1 MVPCVKE
8 ETEEEEEPSVS
19 PVTEELDDSCFTETL
34 AKIYIKQHRYDKAL
48 EIIKKLSLNYPKKN
62 AYFADQIRFLEKLII
77 NALNQNN
84 KMYLLL
90 VILML
95 IASVLMCFIVL
106 IQNSKGGGL
115 ASGFSS
121 SNQIMGVRKTTDF
134 LEKATWTLAAVMVVF
149 SIVSAYTIPSST
161 GKGGDVILEQAQQEE
176 KTNPYNMPVGTEAPQ
191 SEAPAATT
199 PAEAPAPAAE

>member
-1 MVPCVKE
+1 
-8 ETEEEEEPSVS
+8 
-19 PVTEELDDSCFTETL
+19 
-34 AKIYIKQHRYDKAL
+34 
-48 EIIKKLSLNYPKKN
+48 
-62 AYFADQIRFLEKLII
+62 
-77 NALNQNN
+77 
-84 KMYLLL
+84 MYLLL

-106 IQNSKGGGL
+106 IQNSIGGGL

-134 LEKATWTLAAVMVVF
+134 LEKATWTQAAVMVVF

-176 KTNPYNMPVGTEAPQ
+176 KTNPNNMPVGTEAPQ

-199 PAEAPAPAAE
+199 PAEAPAPAAEAPAAE